1 MLEPQKKFSEHN
13 IQIKVQTLDHFKGGL
28 PQYES
33 LGASGF
39 DLRAQLDNPVSLKPG
54 GRALIPTGLIF
65 EIPTGFELQI
75 RPRSGL
81 ALKKGL
87 TLMNSPG
94 TIDAD
99 YRGELKIILAHFGQ
113 EDIVIQDQLRV
124 AQAVVC
130 PVFQARFQLSDKL
143 GNTSRGSGGFGSTG
157 IK

>member
-1 MLEPQKKFSEHN
+1 MLEPRENFSQHH
-13 IQIKVQTLDHFKGGL
+13 IQIKVQTLDHFKGEL
-28 PQYES
+28 PRYES

-39 DLRAQLDNPVSLKPG
+39 DLRAQLEEPVCLKPG
-54 GRALIPTGLIF
+54 QRTLIPTGLIF
-65 EIPTGFELQI
+65 EIPTGFELQV

-99 YRGELKIILAHFGQ
+99 YRGELKIILAHFGR
-113 EDIVIQDQLRV
+113 EDVIIQDQLRV

-130 PVFQARFQLSDKL
+130 PVFQARFQLSEKL
-143 GNTSRGSGGFGSTG
+143 SATSRGGGGFGSTG
-157 IK
+157 VK